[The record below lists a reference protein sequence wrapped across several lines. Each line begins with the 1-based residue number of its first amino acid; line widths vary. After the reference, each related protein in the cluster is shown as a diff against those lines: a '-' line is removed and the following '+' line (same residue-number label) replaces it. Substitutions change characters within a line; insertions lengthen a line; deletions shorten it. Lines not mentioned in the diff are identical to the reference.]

1 MVIPSPLISIFHS
14 FLLLP
19 LSCPKLQSPSLSSP
33 TPQVFLFPFP
43 ILLHLPKTSYPSIS
57 LATIMF
63 ILFFLFP
70 SFPNFYPSTYHE
82 FLHSS
87 FSFPFPFLPTHLFSS
102 QPLPTSLFLFLISLS
117 NFYPF
122 NQSTLTPSYFSANP
136 QVLPPLPSIS
146 FLPLSPSHSLPIHLF
161 TLPPSL

>member
-102 QPLPTSLFLFLISLS
+102 QPPTHI
-117 NFYPF
+117 P
-122 NQSTLTPSYFSANP
+122 A
-136 QVLPPLPSIS
+136 PLPY
-146 FLPLSPSHSLPIHLF
+146 LPLKRLPIQPIYSYSLLFFCQPSSSSSSSIHLLPSPLSF
-161 TLPPSL
+161 PFPPHSSVHPPSL